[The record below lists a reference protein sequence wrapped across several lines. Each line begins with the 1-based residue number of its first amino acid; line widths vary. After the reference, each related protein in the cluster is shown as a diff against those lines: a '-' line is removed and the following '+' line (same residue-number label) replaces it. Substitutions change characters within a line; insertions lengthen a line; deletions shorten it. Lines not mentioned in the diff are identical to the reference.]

1 MSNENRRFFCSEE
14 WKTYTYAEVLEN
26 YCECL
31 KADPQ
36 TYADMT
42 FEDYL
47 RNATD
52 KNGSLEEVN
61 LISADKAELI
71 RGSANNFLYA
81 LHTLAH
87 ALDGVDDA
95 SFNEYL
101 SNHYPFEES
110 FDEAIWTVLRW
121 VEDLNE
127 NADKLWVSAR

>member
-71 RGSANNFLYA
+71 RERAHDFRDA
-81 LHTLAH
+81 LLKLAS

-101 SNHYPFEES
+101 STNYPFDES
-110 FDEAIWTVLRW
+110 FDEALWTVLRW